1 MKFFRIGKVVDSHGM
16 DGEIKV
22 LPITDNPEIFDEI
35 DFMMLSKDGN
45 VVKSCKLEYLSYR
58 TQYFLCKLM
67 EIDSIDKAKEIKG
80 LDIVIPENMLPET
93 QSGEVYWKDIEGS
106 KVFDSENNEIGI
118 LQDYMETGGSDIFN
132 IVDNTGKEFL
142 ISNNP
147 EHVLEINEK
156 EKKIII
162 NKDGLVSDEL

>member
-35 DFMMLSKDGN
+35 DFMMLSKNGN
-45 VVKSCKLEYLSYR
+45 VVKSYKLEYLSYR

-67 EIDSIDKAKEIKG
+67 EINSLDKAKEIKG

-132 IVDNTGKEFL
+132 IVDNAGKEYL